1 MEQKIETRVCPEKVW
16 ASWERAYEKQKGVS
30 GKFKY
35 QVLDIVPG
43 EQFTILWKTF
53 FVKLFF
59 SHIVSPSR
67 VGSQIC
73 YSVKIKGPFAWPVRF
88 LLGKKIRQNIGLVLK
103 AIVKQLEEES
113 IIEARH
119 RR

>member
-1 MEQKIETRVCPEKVW
+1 MKEKIETRVAPEKVW
-16 ASWERAYEKQKGVS
+16 ASWERAYEKQKGVA
-30 GKFKY
+30 GKFQY
-35 QVLDIVPG
+35 QVLDVIPG

-53 FVKLFF
+53 FVKLLF
-59 SHIVSPSR
+59 SHIVSPTKL
-67 VGSQIC
+67 GSEIC
-73 YSVKIKGPFAWPVRF
+73 YSVKIKGPFAWPVRWF
-88 LLGKKIRQNIGLVLK
+88 LGNKIRYNIGLVLK